1 VDFDWDEGNRDKNV
15 RHGVHDWEIEEA
27 FEDPR
32 RIVQGSQIV
41 DGERRRVVLA
51 RAVSSGKYL
60 RIIYT
65 MRVEGRS
72 TRIRPISAIEMP
84 GSARRRYSRGR

>member
-1 VDFDWDEGNRDKNV
+1 VDFDWDDGNRDKSV

-32 RIVQGSQIV
+32 RIAQGSQTV

-72 TRIRPISAIEMP
+72 MRTRPISAIEMP
-84 GSARRRYSRGR
+84 APARRRYDRRR